1 MESSFML
8 FGDSK
13 SISQQPKRTKILFP
27 LFVVWLK
34 SRLLKNHMFVGP
46 SGPSHP
52 IHWIIWHRYLVNI
65 DRKKG
70 TWWPEA
76 DVWSLGGITV
86 HWTLSEKGQNGGES
100 VCTRKRVWPSFGL
113 EGGTS
118 VCRVDIQWFP
128 DYNKR
133 DVLSCVNFYIQVNPT
148 ATPSLICCFPSNC
161 WREISRP
168 TARKFYLFFLM
179 WFIFSPC
186 KIHCELLAMV
196 DFISSRLV
204 SPFIQRIN
212 KEILRQKIVGRRRRI
227 SEIFLF
233 LWHNLLSWKDRL
245 MAKSS
250 HMIVEVSTNWTNQ
263 HFQTVIKLCDTQK
276 T

>member
-34 SRLLKNHMFVGP
+34 SRLLKNHMFLGP

-65 DRKKG
+65 NRKKG

-86 HWTLSEKGQNGGES
+86 HWALSEKGQNGGES

-113 EGGTS
+113 GGGTS
-118 VCRVDIQWFP
+118 VCGVDIQWFP

-133 DVLSCVNFYIQVNPT
+133 RFRYFVLT
-148 ATPSLICCFPSNC
+148 
-161 WREISRP
+161 
-168 TARKFYLFFLM
+168 
-179 WFIFSPC
+179 FIFKSTQQQHLHWFVVSPHIAGGRSRDPQQGSFIYFSWC
-186 KIHCELLAMV
+186 SHLARYIV
-196 DFISSRLV
+196 SSWRWLILSAAGSSRL
-204 SPFIQRIN
+204 
-212 KEILRQKIVGRRRRI
+212 
-227 SEIFLF
+227 
-233 LWHNLLSWKDRL
+233 LS
-245 MAKSS
+245 SG
-250 HMIVEVSTNWTNQ
+250 
-263 HFQTVIKLCDTQK
+263 
-276 T
+276 

>member
-1 MESSFML
+1 M
-8 FGDSK
+8 
-13 SISQQPKRTKILFP
+13 
-27 LFVVWLK
+27 
-34 SRLLKNHMFVGP
+34 
-46 SGPSHP
+46 
-52 IHWIIWHRYLVNI
+52 
-65 DRKKG
+65 
-70 TWWPEA
+70 EA

-86 HWTLSEKGQNGGES
+86 HWALSEKGQNGGES

-118 VCRVDIQWFP
+118 VCGLDIQWFP

-133 DVLSCVNFYIQVNPT
+133 RFRYFVLTFMFKLFPLQIAGGRVGDPQQRSFIYFPDFPT
-148 ATPSLICCFPSNC
+148 
-161 WREISRP
+161 
-168 TARKFYLFFLM
+168 
-179 WFIFSPC
+179 PC

-227 SEIFLF
+227 SEIFLV
-233 LWHNLLSWKDRL
+233 LWHYLLSWKDRL